1 MSAVPH
7 SRGSS
12 AYLSAAEIHSAL
24 ASRWADVLTNL
35 GVDPAHLRNRHGPCP
50 ICGGKDRFRYDD
62 RHQRGDWVCTECGRV
77 GSAKCGGGDGFKL
90 LQLLHGWTF
99 AEARRAVMEAAGLR
113 DPRGDDAARP
123 RPAPRPAPR
132 TEPEIAQPTARVKT
146 VLRTS
151 TTPDAVPD
159 VIEYLRSRALWPLPA
174 GCTWRAHV
182 GIDYYRDIPG
192 TNARECV
199 GRYPALIASVRDV
212 ERDLVTAHVT
222 WLHDVAKAP
231 VEKSRKFLSPMT
243 GRIGCAARLSPLNG
257 DALGIAEGIETAIAA
272 SVLHDN
278 VPVWSALN
286 TSLLAKFMPPPEVRR
301 VIVFADRDVAGM
313 DAAWTLRDTLEG
325 RCAVELR
332 LPPATAKDW
341 ADVLKVRA

>member
-1 MSAVPH
+1 MSAVPQ
-7 SRGSS
+7 SRGTG
-12 AYLSAAEIHSAL
+12 AYLSAGEIHSAL
-24 ASRWADVLTNL
+24 ASRWGDVLSDL

-50 ICGGKDRFRYDD
+50 VCGGKDRFRYDD
-62 RHQRGDWVCTECGRV
+62 KHHRGDWFCNQCR
-77 GSAKCGGGDGFKL
+77 AGDGFKL
-90 LQLLHGWTF
+90 LQLVHGWSF
-99 AEARRAVMEAAGLR
+99 AEARRAVMEVAGLR
-113 DPRGDDAARP
+113 DPCGDDAARP

-132 TEPEIAQPTARVKT
+132 VEPEIAQPTARVKQL
-146 VLRTS
+146 LRTS

-159 VIEYLRSRALWPLPA
+159 VIAYLTTRKLWPLPA
-174 GCTWRAHV
+174 GCAWRAHV
-182 GIDYYRDIPG
+182 GVDYRRQLDG
-192 TNARECV
+192 KAVEWV
-199 GRYPALIASVRDV
+199 GRFAALVASVRDV
-212 ERDLVTAHVT
+212 GGEMVTAHVT
-222 WLHDVAKAP
+222 YLADGEKAP
-231 VEKSRKFLSPMT
+231 VEAPRKLLSAMI
-243 GRIGCAARLSPLNG
+243 GRTGCAARLLPLAG
-257 DALGIAEGIETAIAA
+257 DTLGIAEGIETAIAA

-286 TSLLAKFMPPPEVRR
+286 TSLLAKFIPPPDVRR